1 MKLGCYFPY
10 SLITFDVPKNTVT
23 WCCKQTEGNS
33 LSSFTPTDYFDDPVL
48 KDIRTSLTK
57 GVKHELCSF
66 CWEVEKSGIQSWRQT
81 NGSIPDHLTKINL
94 DTPPYNKIVKRL
106 EIKLDNT
113 CDLACIYCGP
123 WESTSWQR
131 ENKKSNF
138 YDYPTPVID
147 DGLQQKIIDTVLE
160 IGKFNDDLEIGFV
173 GGESFLS
180 KHIKQ
185 AAFKKYIDAFY
196 THASLSAALTLKFV
210 SNANT
215 PDKILNQTIKILEQS
230 KLQYPRLQV
239 NVALSFESTGVFTET
254 SRYLSSWDQINKN
267 VNKWLSKSW
276 ANITIN
282 TAFNALTLS
291 DLPNF
296 VDYLINIHQK
306 YNRKISITSDIV
318 YYPQGLTPSVLP
330 NTFATYID
338 AALVKVSEHMF
349 TDDVDCGYEKFINA
363 LNTIKDTLGT
373 TTNQHKLSLTR
384 YVTYCIEVRKIDIQK
399 ISPELYSFVFKGNT
413 L

>member
-1 MKLGCYFPY
+1 M
-10 SLITFDVPKNTVT
+10 VT

-33 LSSFTPTDYFDDPVL
+33 LSSFNPKEYFTDPVL
-48 KDIRTSLTK
+48 TDIRESLTN
-57 GVKHELCSF
+57 GSKHTLCNF
-66 CWEVEKSGIQSWRQT
+66 CWDTEKSGIQSWRQT
-81 NGSIPDHLTKINL
+81 NGSIPDHLKSTNL
-94 DTPPYNKIVKRL
+94 NITPYSKTVKRL

-131 ENKKSNF
+131 ENKKTNF
-138 YDYPTPVID
+138 YNYPIKAID
-147 DGLQQKIIDTVLE
+147 DTLQQKIIDTVLE

-185 AAFKKYIDAFY
+185 SAFKKYIDAFY
-196 THASLSAALTLKFV
+196 THAPVSAVLRLKFV

-230 KLQYPRLQV
+230 KLQYPKLQV

-254 SRYLSSWDQINKN
+254 SRYLSSWMQIDKN
-267 VNKWLSKSW
+267 VKKWLSKSW
-276 ANITIN
+276 INITIN
-282 TAFNALTLS
+282 TAFNALTLA

-296 VDYLINIHQK
+296 ADYIMKVHKL

-330 NTFATYID
+330 DTFAPYID
-338 AALVKVSEHMF
+338 AALSKVSADMF
-349 TDDVDCGYEKFINA
+349 TDDADCGYEKFTNA
-363 LNTIKDTLGT
+363 LNNIKNTLGT
-373 TTNQHKLSLTR
+373 TTAQNKASLVR
-384 YVTYCIEVRKIDIQK
+384 YVSYCVDVRKIDIQK
-399 ISPELYSFVFKGNT
+399 ISPELYNFVKQ

>member
-1 MKLGCYFPY
+1 MKLECYFPY
-10 SLITFDVPKNTVT
+10 SLITFDVPKNMVT

-33 LSSFTPTDYFDDPVL
+33 LSSFNPTEYFADPVL
-48 KDIRTSLTK
+48 TDIRTSLK
-57 GVKHELCSF
+57 NGIENNLCSS
-66 CWEVEKSGIQSWRQT
+66 CWKTERSGIQSWRQT
-81 NGSIPDHLTKINL
+81 NGVLPDNIKNINL
-94 DTPPYNKIVKRL
+94 DTSPYNKIVNRL

-147 DGLQQKIIDTVLE
+147 ESLQQKIIDTVLE

-196 THASLSAALTLKFV
+196 THAPLGAALTLKFV

-254 SRYLSSWDQINKN
+254 SRYLSSWDQIDKN
-267 VNKWLSKSW
+267 VNKWLSKEW
-276 ANITIN
+276 VNITIN

-296 VDYLINIHQK
+296 VDYVINVHQR

-338 AALVKVSEHMF
+338 AALMKVSEDMF
-349 TDDVDCGYEKFINA
+349 TDDVNCGYEKFINA
-363 LNTIKDTLGT
+363 MNNIKRSLGT
-373 TTNQHKLSLTR
+373 TTKQHKPSLAR

-399 ISPELYSFVFKGNT
+399 ISPELYNFVYNEI
-413 L
+413 